1 MNFLNFP
8 CIRGAGKKK
17 ADEEI
22 FIADGDCIIRFRIVT
37 DKRLLEY
44 TFADEGRSEP
54 RVKRLI
60 RLSFREIVG

>member
-8 CIRGAGKKK
+8 YIRSAGKKK

-22 FIADGDCIIRFRIVT
+22 FIADGDSIIRFRIVT
-37 DKRLLEY
+37 DTRLLEY
-44 TFADEGRSEP
+44 TFAAEGRSEP